1 MNPFWPFFDLIWCQK
16 YNFSKSVKSI
26 WPPPWETRL
35 NIWSNWYSQVESLA
49 VIKKTLWVGGAR
61 YVLEVALFPST
72 FWIFCLIFNSAWLTE
87 KDPSRIQKRHN
98 GDIWMWLLN
107 PDGNTV
113 CMRFKLPR
121 YRFIGCGPNKINFGT
136 QKVFE
141 QWWGDVIV
149 WSLGRP
155 STNWNGEYMDKLF
168 VSANFPKWI
177 HQFLSHKST
186 KTISAFN
193 TYIESRK
200 MRVETMNWSKSQN
213 FTIFNHQ
220 N

>member
-1 MNPFWPFFDLIWCQK
+1 MPKRQFFQISKK
-16 YNFSKSVKSI
+16 YLT
-26 WPPPWETRL
+26 PPWETRL
-35 NIWSNWYSQVESLA
+35 NNWSNWASQVESLTA
-49 VIKKTLWVGGAR
+49 IKKKLWVGGAR
-61 YVLEVALFPST
+61 DVLEVAQFPST
-72 FWIFCLIFNSAWLTE
+72 FWIFSLGFNSAWLTE
-87 KDPSRIQKRHN
+87 KEPSRIQKRQN
-98 GDIWMWLLN
+98 GETWMRLLN

-121 YRFIGCGPNKINFGT
+121 YRFIGCGPNKINFAT

-149 WSLGRP
+149 WSLRRP
-155 STNWNGEYMDKLF
+155 STNWNREYMDKLF

-200 MRVETMNWSKSQN
+200 MRVETINWSKSQN

>member
-1 MNPFWPFFDLIWCQK
+1 MIDWKGPKSNTEETQRRHMN
-16 YNFSKSVKSI
+16 
-26 WPPPWETRL
+26 
-35 NIWSNWYSQVESLA
+35 
-49 VIKKTLWVGGAR
+49 
-61 YVLEVALFPST
+61 
-72 FWIFCLIFNSAWLTE
+72 
-87 KDPSRIQKRHN
+87 
-98 GDIWMWLLN
+98 MWLLN

-113 CMRFKLPR
+113 CVRFKLPR
-121 YRFIGCGPNKINFGT
+121 YRFIGCGPNKINFAT

-149 WSLGRP
+149 WSLRRP

-200 MRVETMNWSKSQN
+200 MRVETINWSKSQN
-213 FTIFNHQ
+213 FTISIIKTSKLSPHQ
-220 N
+220 VNERPYIGNRWIVCWKSNNAGLQNDTWIWI